1 MNPVEMGPV
10 AQRITARG
18 YEQWCQGF
26 ESLLAHPERGQKGG
40 PFGGREVMIGI
51 ADAKLW
57 TLVFT
62 KVLCQKLYLVRLRV
76 TSIFVSDLL

>member
-1 MNPVEMGPV
+1 MGLV
-10 AQRITARG
+10 AHRIRACG
-18 YEQWCQGF
+18 YEPWCRGF

-40 PFGGREVMIGI
+40 PFRGREIMIGI

-62 KVLCQKLYLVRLRV
+62 KVLFQK
-76 TSIFVSDLL
+76 